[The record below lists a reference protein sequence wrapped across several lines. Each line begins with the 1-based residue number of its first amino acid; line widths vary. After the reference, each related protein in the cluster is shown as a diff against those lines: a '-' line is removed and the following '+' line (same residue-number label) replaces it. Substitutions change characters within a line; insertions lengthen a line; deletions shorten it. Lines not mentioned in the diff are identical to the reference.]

1 MTQQIQSICPD
12 CSGEGEIIPEKDR
25 CALCRGKKVNNETKV
40 VEVHVDKG
48 MRDGQKIYLRGEGD
62 QQPGV
67 EPGDVIIMLQTKPHE
82 KYQRSGDDLIM
93 THTISLTEAL
103 CGFNLVVSQLDSRE
117 LLIRHPAGEV
127 IKPGKLPSQLFSLT
141 RAVRVGNDLI

>member
-12 CSGEGEIIPEKDR
+12 CSGEGEIIAEKDR
-25 CALCRGKKVNNETKV
+25 CQTCRGKKVINESKV
-40 VEVHVDKG
+40 IEVHVDKG

-67 EPGDVIIMLQTKPHE
+67 EPGDVIIMLQPKPHD
-82 KYQRSGDDLIM
+82 KFQRSGDDLIM

-103 CGFNLVVSQLDSRE
+103 CGFSLVVTQLDGRE

-127 IKPGKLPSQLFSLT
+127 IKPGIIKFLKYFF
-141 RAVRVGNDLI
+141 